1 MNENEENITKTY
13 GVTEGGDTSTYGSV
27 DSNNTSTYGNSESS
41 NTGTYSDISIKSIKS
56 QTHDLGNGDKITLK
70 DVEYEII
77 GIISEGT
84 GEAVIYKIKDVNN
97 SVFVLKL
104 YFEFEKQNE
113 EPNFETLARI
123 KELNNPDI
131 LKLIDY
137 GKYQYKYCYEISEFA
152 KGGDLFSVN
161 DFKKKYTPEF
171 IINNVIPELF
181 NGIKRLHELKIYHCD
196 LKPSNIFYKDE
207 NQTDLLIG
215 DYGSAKA
222 SDIEEENLVRITS
235 TIKGT
240 EFYIAPEQ
248 KDGIVSDKNDFYS
261 MGMILLHLMYPDEVC
276 IENNFSRI
284 DKKKSDT
291 IKIRQHQSKKIIE
304 FNDSYGRLNNIIE
317 GLTLN
322 NPELRWSK
330 AEVQKWINGE
340 NITVKYSNEVTTIQ
354 PISLGKSRLI
364 KSEIDLISFLETQ
377 SDWRSELIDDE
388 TSKKEFF
395 RWIDNIRGKDDRERV
410 KNIIIYYTD
419 EDANIKKKFREEFNI
434 SYTKEALLRYFNPKK
449 EIRLES
455 KVFSL
460 FNLKNINSDIEL
472 FIGILDNIWKIT
484 PIDKIRFSLFQLEF
498 SLRQLYDDK
507 RLNNENK
514 YLVKC
519 IIDKLYGSL
528 GLQPQQDL
536 SFSDYKTQIQ
546 GKINPQNIKT
556 ANEFLLKVFYTFN
569 SARTFRDKENN
580 SLKTITDIGLY
591 LAKNE
596 NMYDDIHIVTE
607 KQKYFS
613 DNNFT
618 NLKSLD
624 YRTFIFEVFKGEA
637 VSEIELSDLSI
648 DKNRNF
654 TIYYKYFKSLNSYL
668 SKNGINRDFTSRSD
682 EDLIFNHTKGFLVP
696 VKNECSY
703 FINTVCEN
711 HNISNLSN
719 ENITEVSNRFSSLY
733 WRKHFVVYFGQY
745 LAFILLIPMLILFF
759 MFFNHNMSIGS
770 DLKLFFPNGQYA
782 SADVSKYIVTTNSNL
797 RSEPTINS
805 TSVNVIPQNSEIQVL
820 SKGYYDNRS
829 VEWYKVN
836 YNGSEGYLNSAL
848 CTQLSLT
855 SNNII
860 VNPNDF
866 AGRYIITDWYKV
878 DDNSRYNSTGSTS
891 FVFNKDGTGSFY
903 KEGKDNYLSWNI
915 TSNNLLYLYFSDNQ
929 EVWEITKWGW
939 SKKGIE
945 MINHNGN
952 LRISMKE
959 RGFFE

>member
-1 MNENEENITKTY
+1 M
-13 GVTEGGDTSTYGSV
+13 
-27 DSNNTSTYGNSESS
+27 
-41 NTGTYSDISIKSIKS
+41 
-56 QTHDLGNGDKITLK
+56 
-70 DVEYEII
+70 
-77 GIISEGT
+77 
-84 GEAVIYKIKDVNN
+84 
-97 SVFVLKL
+97 
-104 YFEFEKQNE
+104 
-113 EPNFETLARI
+113 
-123 KELNNPDI
+123 
-131 LKLIDY
+131 
-137 GKYQYKYCYEISEFA
+137 
-152 KGGDLFSVN
+152 
-161 DFKKKYTPEF
+161 
-171 IINNVIPELF
+171 
-181 NGIKRLHELKIYHCD
+181 
-196 LKPSNIFYKDE
+196 KPSNIFYKDE

-222 SDIEEENLVRITS
+222 SDIVEENLVRITS

-261 MGMILLHLMYPDEVC
+261 MGMILLHLMYPDEIC
-276 IENNFSRI
+276 SENNFSRI

-304 FNDSYGRLNNIIE
+304 FNDSYGRLNNLIE

-364 KSEIDLISFLETQ
+364 KSEIDLISFLQTQ

-388 TSKKEFF
+388 TTKNDFF
-395 RWIDNIRGKDDRERV
+395 RWIDNIRGKDERERV
-410 KNIIIYYTD
+410 KRIIIDYTV
-419 EDANIKKKFREEFNI
+419 EDAKITKELREKFDI
-434 SYTKEALLRYFNPKK
+434 SYTKEALLRYFNPEK

-460 FNLKNINSDIEL
+460 FNSNNINSDIEL

-484 PIDKIRFSLFQLEF
+484 PIDKIRFSLFKLEF

-507 RLNNENK
+507 RLNNQNK
-514 YLVKC
+514 YLVKS

-536 SFSDYKTQIQ
+536 SFRDYKTQIQ

-556 ANEFLLKVFYTFN
+556 TNELLLNIFYSFN
-569 SARTFRDKENN
+569 AARTFRDKENN

-596 NMYDDIHIVTE
+596 NLYDDIHIVAE

-613 DNNFT
+613 DNNYT

-637 VSEIELSDLSI
+637 VSEIELSDLDF

-654 TIYYKYFKSLNSYL
+654 TIYYKYFKSLNNYL
-668 SKNGINRDFTSRSD
+668 SKNGISRDFTSRSD
-682 EDLIFNHTKGFLVP
+682 EDLIYNHTKGFLVP

-745 LAFILLIPMLILFF
+745 LAFALLIPMFIIFF
-759 MFFNHNMSIGS
+759 MFFNHKISIGS
-770 DLKLFFPNGQYA
+770 DWKLFYPNGQYA
-782 SADVSKYIVTTNSNL
+782 STNTSKYIVSTNSNL
-797 RSEPTINS
+797 RSQPTINS
-805 TSVNVIPQNSEIQVL
+805 TSINVIPQNSEIQVL
-820 SKGYYDNRS
+820 SKGYFDDRS
-829 VEWYKVN
+829 IEWYKVSF
-836 YNGSEGYLNSAL
+836 NGAEGYLNSTL
-848 CTQLSLT
+848 CTQLSSA
-855 SNNII
+855 SNNIL
-860 VNPNDF
+860 VNSNDF
-866 AGRYIITDWYKV
+866 VGRYIITDWYKV
-878 DDNSRYNSTGSTS
+878 DDNSRYNSIGSSS

-903 KEGKDNYLSWNI
+903 KE
-915 TSNNLLYLYFSDNQ
+915 
-929 EVWEITKWGW
+929 V
-939 SKKGIE
+939 
-945 MINHNGN
+945 
-952 LRISMKE
+952 RIVI
-959 RGFFE
+959 

>member
-1 MNENEENITKTY
+1 MNENEENKTKTY
-13 GVTEGGDTSTYGSV
+13 GVAEVGNTSTYGSV
-27 DSNNTSTYGNSESS
+27 DSNNTSTYGNSDSS
-41 NTGTYSDISIKSIKS
+41 NTGTYSDSNTKSIKS

-70 DVEYEII
+70 DVIYEIVD
-77 GIISEGT
+77 IISEGT
-84 GEAVIYKIKDVNN
+84 GEAVIYKIKDTTN
-97 SVFVLKL
+97 SVLTLKL
-104 YFEFEKQNE
+104 YFEFKNQKE
-113 EPNFETLARI
+113 EPNFETLKRI
-123 KELNNPDI
+123 KEINDPDI
-131 LKLIDY
+131 LKLIDF
-137 GKYQYKYCYEISEFA
+137 GKYQNKYCYEISEFA
-152 KGGDLFSVN
+152 KGGDLFSVK
-161 DFKKKYTPEF
+161 DFKLKYTPDF
-171 IINNVIPELF
+171 VTKCIIPELYS
-181 NGIKRLHELKIYHCD
+181 GINKLHELKIHHCD

-222 SDIEEENLVRITS
+222 SDIIEESLVRITS

-261 MGMILLHLMYPDEVC
+261 LGMILLHLMYPDEIC
-276 IENNFSRI
+276 SENNFSRI
-284 DKKKSDT
+284 DKKKSDI

-304 FNDSYGRLNNIIE
+304 FNDSYGRLNNLIE

-322 NPELRWSK
+322 NSELRWSK
-330 AEVQKWINGE
+330 LEVQKWINGE
-340 NITVKYSNEVTTIQ
+340 TLEVKYNTSQHGNVSSIKLGYNKTISNDKEFIKYIESDTLWYETLITDQDAYSTVKLWMDSYKDISERKIFDNMIKYYQ
-354 PISLGKSRLI
+354 PLGKDYVKESLI
-364 KSEIDLISFLETQ
+364 
-377 SDWRSELIDDE
+377 
-388 TSKKEFF
+388 
-395 RWIDNIRGKDDRERV
+395 
-410 KNIIIYYTD
+410 
-419 EDANIKKKFREEFNI
+419 
-434 SYTKEALLRYFNPKK
+434 RYFEPER

-455 KVFSL
+455 RIFS
-460 FNLKNINSDIEL
+460 FYNSNNINTDVEL
-472 FIGILDNIWKIT
+472 FIGILDNIWKFT
-484 PIDKIRFSLFQLEF
+484 TLDKIRFSFFQLEF
-498 SLRQLYDDK
+498 SLRQLYADK
-507 RLNNENK
+507 RLNNQNK
-514 YLVKC
+514 PLVAR
-519 IIDKLYGSL
+519 IIDKLYTSFGF
-528 GLQPQQDL
+528 QPQQNLD
-536 SFSDYKTQIQ
+536 FSEYKTEIKN
-546 GKINPQNIKT
+546 KINPQNIKLT
-556 ANEFLLKVFYTFN
+556 NELLLKVFYTFN

-596 NMYDDIHIVTE
+596 NLYDDIHIITE

-613 DNNFT
+613 DNNLT

-637 VSEIELSDLSI
+637 VSEIELTDLSI

-654 TIYYKYFKSLNSYL
+654 TVYYKYFKSLNNYL

-682 EDLIFNHTKGFLVP
+682 VDLIFNHTKGFLVP

-782 SADVSKYIVTTNSNL
+782 SADVSKYIVSTNSNL
-797 RSEPTINS
+797 RSKPTINS
-805 TSVNVIPQNSEIQVL
+805 TSIVVIPQNLEIQVI
-820 SKGYYDNRS
+820 SKGYFDDRG
-829 VEWYKVN
+829 VEWFKVN
-836 YNGSEGYLNSAL
+836 YNGFEGYLNSAL
-848 CTQLSLT
+848 CTQLSSA

-860 VNPNDF
+860 VNANDF

-878 DDNSRYNSTGSTS
+878 DDNSRFDNTS
-891 FVFNKDGTGSFY
+891 RSSFNFNKDGTGSFY
-903 KEGKDNYLSWNI
+903 KAGIEYSLSWNI
-915 TSNNLLYLYFSDNQ
+915 TSNNLLYVYFTDSQ
-929 EVWEITKWGW
+929 AVWEITKWNRW